1 MERLTASNYRS
12 LVESYS
18 AVYDEDLRSQLNEE
32 QQIQEFLEF
41 VDALLEEGYDLSEY
55 TYDELYDE
63 YITEAGAGSL
73 LKALGGRLVT
83 AARGAARTAWKGTTK
98 RTDKGIKVIPGAK
111 ETTKELLARTG
122 KVAPVVALALGADQ
136 AFTGGKGR
144 EWVGS
149 GLNALGQAGRNIPS
163 PSSAKTQPSK
173 PEDNKKNAW
182 DQLQSVDLFDL
193 VKGHLLDE
201 GYADTEEAA
210 LQIMAN
216 MSEEWR
222 ETIIEAEVIAA
233 KDGVPGTMKVKP
245 TKEGGFLGIGAKT
258 VNKPVPG
265 SFNPSN
271 VSSIDAARY
280 NNQVDKNFTLNTG
293 AGDNTDSAPASTIQR
308 RARSAGHSGYMKVN
322 NPDSI
327 PDTGIPNRPSPGRA
341 RDQNRARG

>member
-18 AVYDEDLRSQLNEE
+18 AVYNEDLRSQLNEE

-55 TYDELYDE
+55 TYDELYEDWKSQLGAYAVKTAQK
-63 YITEAGAGSL
+63 YIPRAIELGKKGVKGVLKIPSTGTKTIVKGVLKPLQSKLGSAAATLAGAEAVLAGEKSL
-73 LKALGGRLVT
+73 VRKGLGKAGEGITALGKAVYGDKEPAT
-83 AARGAARTAWKGTTK
+83 AK
-98 RTDKGIKVIPGAK
+98 P
-111 ETTKELLARTG
+111 
-122 KVAPVVALALGADQ
+122 
-136 AFTGGKGR
+136 
-144 EWVGS
+144 
-149 GLNALGQAGRNIPS
+149 
-163 PSSAKTQPSK
+163 QPSK
-173 PEDNKKNAW
+173 PEDPKKSAW
-182 DQLQSVDLFDL
+182 DKLESVDLFDL

-280 NNQVDKNFTLNTG
+280 NNQVDKNFTRNTG